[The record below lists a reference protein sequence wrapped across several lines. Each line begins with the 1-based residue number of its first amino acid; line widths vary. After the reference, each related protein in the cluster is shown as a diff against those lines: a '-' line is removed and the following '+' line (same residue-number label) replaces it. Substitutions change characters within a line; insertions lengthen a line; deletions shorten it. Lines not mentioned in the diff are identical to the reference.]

1 MISIV
6 KAVRVISSLAFL
18 GVLLYVYAYLPDPV
32 KLPVDLGG
40 IRELLVNKGNL
51 FYVMVGIFA
60 IVSTTSFFVV
70 RLINTLPGSEI
81 SFKKNLTNWSLS
93 FLVVINIF
101 LILSLVIIGIINN
114 TERAGIGHY
123 ATLAYVGPVLL
134 VIWLFLLI
142 FVVAKRLVARF

>member
-101 LILSLVIIGIINN
+101 LILSLIIIGIINN

-142 FVVAKRLVARF
+142 FVVAKRLMARL

>member
-51 FYVMVGIFA
+51 FYIMVGIFA

>member
-51 FYVMVGIFA
+51 FYIMVGIFA

-81 SFKKNLTNWSLS
+81 RFKKNLTNWSLS

-142 FVVAKRLVARF
+142 FVVAKRLMARF

>member
-142 FVVAKRLVARF
+142 FVVAKRLMARF

>member
-81 SFKKNLTNWSLS
+81 RFKKNLTNWSLS

-142 FVVAKRLVARF
+142 FVVAKRLMARF

>member
-51 FYVMVGIFA
+51 FYIMVGIFA

-70 RLINTLPGSEI
+70 RLINKLPGSEI